1 MDAGVLS
8 LHFLSDPKVRRY
20 FDEIDDQ
27 EKLGF
32 MSAVNLSEF
41 HYKTCQKLGKS
52 VADIRYYQ
60 VRRTRLE
67 IVETDE
73 DLSRMAGLEKCRQR
87 NLSLADCHALAV
99 AKRLGATLLTTDGEL
114 AKVREVRALFFAP

>member
-1 MDAGVLS
+1 
-8 LHFLSDPKVRRY
+8 
-20 FDEIDDQ
+20 
-27 EKLGF
+27 

-41 HYKTCQKLGKS
+41 HYKTCQKLGKP

-73 DLSRMAGLEKCRQR
+73 DLSKRAGLEKCRQR
-87 NLSLADCHALAV
+87 NLSLAACHALAV
-99 AKRLGATLLTTDGEL
+99 AKGLGATLLTTDGEL
-114 AKVREVRALFFAP
+114 AKVREIRSLFFAP